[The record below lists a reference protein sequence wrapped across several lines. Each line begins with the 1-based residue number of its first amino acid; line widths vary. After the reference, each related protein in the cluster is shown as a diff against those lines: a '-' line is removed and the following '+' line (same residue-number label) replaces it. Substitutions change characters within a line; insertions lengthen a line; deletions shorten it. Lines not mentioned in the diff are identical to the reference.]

1 MTNFY
6 PILEYFS
13 SFLTSKL
20 YFVTFVV
27 NIKNNLSQNRRVM
40 QIGNKIK
47 SFRVEK
53 GFSSVQV
60 ADLLG
65 ISESTYRRYET
76 DKNYPDVNLLD
87 KMAQLFEKPIYEFF
101 PEQIQQHNH
110 QQAGGVAIANSFGST
125 INQLSEKLT
134 GVYEERIKELKIQV
148 EYWKN
153 KYEKTQ

>member
-13 SFLTSKL
+13 SFLTIKL

-27 NIKNNLSQNRRVM
+27 NNETRFSYKNKRVM

-53 GFSSVQV
+53 GLSSVQV

-110 QQAGGVAIANSFGST
+110 QQAGGVAIAYHSS
-125 INQLSEKLT
+125 IQQLSEKLT

-153 KYEKTQ
+153 KFEKAQ